1 MNPEFSHLRDR
12 ILAVR
17 VRLARGFQVFPFSI
31 AFTVLKALLRRRE
44 LARRP
49 NRVAVAQVAADTY
62 PVCATLMW
70 LDRVGDDSP
79 TGPFDVCLRFMRRND
94 AEVADV
100 FSALLTVPRLRS
112 IGLYWDDERIADDLA
127 LMISPRRESMGPPS
141 STVRNQIVTVSR
153 MQLQEALARRH
164 SPLQPSIDAR
174 REART
179 LLKRRARGGFA
190 VCLNLSPPPSTLGH
204 LIAGAVPGATIF
216 DLSPAASA
224 APGKENVVAAGGW
237 ALTLHERIA
246 LVQEA
251 DAYVGRLDA
260 LGCAA
265 LLAGRP
271 SILVGGLDDDAAS
284 ETIQGDAVM
293 WLPSGHSS
301 AAMAGALARLAKPQA
316 RTADA

>member
-1 MNPEFSHLRDR
+1 MNPEFSHVRDR
-12 ILAVR
+12 ILAIR
-17 VRLARGFQVFPFSI
+17 VRLARSFQVFPFSV
-31 AFTVLKALLRRRE
+31 AFMVLKALLRRHE
-44 LARRP
+44 LAREP
-49 NRVAVAQVAADTY
+49 NRVAVAQIATDTD

-70 LDRVGDDSP
+70 LDRVGSDFP
-79 TGPFDVCLRFMRRND
+79 PGPFDVCLRFERRDD
-94 AEVADV
+94 AAAEDT

-112 IGLYWDDERIADDLA
+112 IGLYWGDESIADDLA
-127 LMISPRRESMGPPS
+127 LMSARRRHV
-141 STVRNQIVTVSR
+141 VRDQVVRLSGMQAQDIV
-153 MQLQEALARRH
+153 ARRH

-179 LLKRRARGGFA
+179 LLKRQARGGFA
-190 VCLNLSPPPSTLGH
+190 VCLNLSPPSPTLGH

-216 DLSPAASA
+216 DFSPAVSA
-224 APGKENVVAAGGW
+224 APGMGNVVAAGGW

-246 LVQEA
+246 MVQEA
-251 DAYVGRLDA
+251 DAYIGRLDA

-271 SILVGGLDDDAAS
+271 SILVGGLDDAAS
-284 ETIQGDAVM
+284 ELIQGHAAT

-301 AAMAGALARLAKPQA
+301 AAMASALARLAKLQM